1 MSGNVAAHLN
11 HLPPSY
17 DVASQSFST
26 PNNLNNFSD
35 LVATPPVPDLPIYTT
50 GQRPRTFPATRTVE
64 RQNPQEFYY
73 ELKKRGKA
81 FAILTIITE
90 GAYSKHMPTFVEGH
104 PIKGRVQL
112 ILDKPDAIQSVVI
125 SVCHS
130 FIFLIS
136 FSNEVWP
143 LHIAINTRFLDSSLR
158 VPIRAN
164 RCPLST

>member
-1 MSGNVAAHLN
+1 MSASIAAPLN
-11 HLPPSY
+11 QLPPSY
-17 DVASQSFST
+17 DFASQSSST
-26 PNNLNNFSD
+26 PNDLNSFND
-35 LVATPPVPDLPIYTT
+35 LVATPPVPDLPVYTT

-64 RQNPQEFYY
+64 TQNPQEFYY

-90 GAYSKHMPTFVEGH
+90 NAYSKHVPTFVEGH

-125 SVCHS
+125 SVRHS

-136 FSNEVWP
+136 Y
-143 LHIAINTRFLDSSLR
+143 IQTRSGHFNL
-158 VPIRAN
+158 
-164 RCPLST
+164 LSTPGSWTVHYGFQSRRTTLLY